1 MTEGPFFQNVVIL
14 TGASVGIGRE
24 LALQLAD
31 QGARLVLAAR
41 NLDKLKQVAT
51 DCNARGGQ
59 AVALQTDVSQQ
70 TACEALIEKTVET
83 FGRVDTL
90 INNAGI
96 SMWAR
101 FEEMQTLEPFKTIM
115 DVNYMG
121 SVYCTFYAL
130 PYLEQSQGRIVAVSS
145 LAGKAGVP
153 TRSGYGASKHAIV
166 GFFDS
171 LRVELAGSGVS
182 VTIVYPDFVTSEIRK
197 RAYGPDGQPLG
208 KSPVQEN
215 EVMSAEECARI
226 IINAAARRKREE
238 VMSLR
243 GRIGQWIKLIAPG
256 VIDRIAL
263 RAIQRGR

>member
-1 MTEGPFFQNVVIL
+1 MTASPFFQNVVIL

-24 LALQLAD
+24 LALQLAE
-31 QGARLVLAAR
+31 QGARLAIAAR
-41 NLDKLKQVAT
+41 NLEQLEQVASA
-51 DCNARGGQ
+51 CEARGGQ
-59 AVALQTDVSQQ
+59 VVAVQTDVSQQ
-70 TACEALIEKTVET
+70 AACEALVKKTVET

-101 FEEMQTLEPFKTIM
+101 FIDMQTLEPFKTIM

-121 SVYCTFYAL
+121 SVYCTYYAL
-130 PYLEQSQGRIVAVSS
+130 PFLKQSQGRIVAVSS
-145 LAGKAGVP
+145 LAGKTGVP

-182 VTIVYPDFVTSEIRK
+182 ITVVYPDFVTSEIRI
-197 RAYGPDGQPLG
+197 RAYGPDGKPLG
-208 KSPVQEN
+208 KSPVQEDK
-215 EVMSAEECARI
+215 VMSAEQCARI
-226 IINAAARRKREE
+226 IINAAGRRKREE

-243 GRIGQWIKLIAPG
+243 GKIGQWIKLIAPG
-256 VIDRIAL
+256 VIDSIAL